1 MTKTKGVK
9 YMAIDQYGNTY
20 HGLKHPRTE
29 LSKLV
34 GAPGPACLQ
43 MLYTTKINGTSVHV
57 GYEYK
62 GRQYRLYEVIPYEDE
77 VQIDDLGH
85 NARKVG

>member
-1 MTKTKGVK
+1 MTKTNGVK

-34 GAPGPACLQ
+34 GAPGPACLR
-43 MLYTTKINGTSVHV
+43 MLYKTEPNGDDIHI

-62 GRQYRLYEVIPYEDE
+62 GRKYRLYEVSPYEAK
-77 VQIDDLGH
+77 VQIEELNK